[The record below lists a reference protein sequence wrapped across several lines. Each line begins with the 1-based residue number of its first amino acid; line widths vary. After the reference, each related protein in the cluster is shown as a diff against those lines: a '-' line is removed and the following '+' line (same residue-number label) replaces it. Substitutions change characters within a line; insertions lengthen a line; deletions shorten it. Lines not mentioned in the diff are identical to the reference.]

1 MLPTSD
7 RPEYLLE
14 EIPIPKQD
22 YGIIFQAAL
31 QAELLFLAGCI
42 FYTLFSV
49 QLRRRKSQNHF
60 VDVNK
65 MVEGGYH
72 ERKLTV

>member
-1 MLPTSD
+1 MLPTPD

-14 EIPIPKQD
+14 EIPIPKHN

-31 QAELLFLAGCI
+31 QAELLFPAGCI

-49 QLRRRKSQNHF
+49 AITPAQITKPF
-60 VDVNK
+60 C
-65 MVEGGYH
+65 
-72 ERKLTV
+72 